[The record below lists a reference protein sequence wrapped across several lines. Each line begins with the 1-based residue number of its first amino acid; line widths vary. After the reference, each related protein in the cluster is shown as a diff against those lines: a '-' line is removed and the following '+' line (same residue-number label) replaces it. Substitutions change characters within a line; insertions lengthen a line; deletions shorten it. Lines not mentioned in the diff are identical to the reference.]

1 MWGHSAC
8 TNLRALYLALASS
21 NAVTG
26 VNPNGVNP
34 NAVTGADPNAVTGA
48 ELEMIQW
55 MKNSQNDLQI
65 V

>member
-34 NAVTGADPNAVTGA
+34 NAVTGA

-55 MKNSQNDLQI
+55 MKNRQTDLQI

>member
-8 TNLRALYLALASS
+8 TNLRALNLALASS
-21 NAVTG
+21 NAVT
-26 VNPNGVNP
+26 GVNP